1 MVIVD
6 TDLGGL
12 EGLLIPLPKR
22 LDSRVPVHRKI
33 VTDAYSFTQ
42 STNQKVELLGT
53 CIECLSC
60 VY

>member
-22 LDSRVPVHRKI
+22 LDSRVSVHRKI
-33 VTDAYSFTQ
+33 VTDGYSFGIQ
-42 STNQKVELLGT
+42 STNSK
-53 CIECLSC
+53 S
-60 VY
+60 